1 MCAASRRQEQP
12 PLLRRCLR
20 AVRALLPRIGL
31 NAHVSLRYQ
40 MLTKTALPLL
50 RGGPRASAPS
60 QHKALWNHP
69 SWESDDDALWAL
81 GPVMVKLPAS
91 GVLECVAW
99 EHRMPTLLH
108 PCGAVPKP
116 GWLGGL
122 GARVQHLLPPDH
134 RRPRR
139 QQVPFAFQ
147 DSTV

>member
-1 MCAASRRQEQP
+1 VSRHGASGHGHGASGHVTAHAGRAPRPVRVAAVKMCAASRRQEQP
-12 PLLRRCLR
+12 PLLRRGLR

-91 GVLECVAW
+91 GVLECVA
-99 EHRMPTLLH
+99 
-108 PCGAVPKP
+108 
-116 GWLGGL
+116 
-122 GARVQHLLPPDH
+122 
-134 RRPRR
+134 
-139 QQVPFAFQ
+139 
-147 DSTV
+147 